1 MSLSGWPYARQAQ
14 KFAPQLTVNRITPE
28 NKDDRTAEIS
38 AQLLEQRTYNNAIS
52 DLRLGEQE
60 AAAMQRRDFAPV
72 AKAVEQLGSI
82 TGLAAV
88 APEALAESY
97 KKAIEKAATTG
108 DYRKVVQDVS
118 EDINKKIENGELDA
132 ASISTVREKIEEIDI
147 PVSGVIK
154 DASGRYEWDNTAGKL
169 IDTSDGKEVATVE
182 PERSSII
189 LTFGDGST
197 QRLSATE
204 WRAMFNDTGKF
215 LPVKEKK
222 QLARINGMFAK
233 LDPTRPPAYAVASP
247 PSPEEKEFQK
257 LTPAIRGNLLRTDLE
272 ERLALKP
279 GTIIEAVDK
288 SAALQ
293 IADKN
298 RAVLSLIDD
307 KKNPIN
313 FEVRFTPTTA
323 TIERDDGKKWD
334 MTSAAFMI
342 WMDAAGVIPNRYL
355 KQYVVRSRRG
365 KETNKPMSKD
375 LRALF
380 IRSELDKQVGTAGK
394 RMDYLA
400 AISDLYASSG
410 ASKNPSLAKL
420 VTEAKAAPRPLTGEG
435 MKGGKTFRAKTTE
448 VGKKLFNEIS
458 AQLDALEAAG
468 KITGKQRDRV
478 IKKAA
483 RDLGIKLGP

>member
-108 DYRKVVQDVS
+108 DYRKVVDDVAN
-118 EDINKKIENGELDA
+118 DIEAKIKSGELDA
-132 ASISTVREKIEEIDI
+132 DSISTVREKIEEIEI

-169 IDTSDGKEVATVE
+169 IDTSDGKEVATIVPAGTSLE
-182 PERSSII
+182 IK
-189 LTFGDGST
+189 FADGST
-197 QRLSATE
+197 TRLSSNE
-204 WRAMFNDTGKF
+204 WRAVFNDTGKF
-215 LPVKEKK
+215 LPVKTSASS
-222 QLARINGMFAK
+222 ARINSFLAK
-233 LDPTRPPAYAVASP
+233 LDPTKPPAYAIDAP
-247 PSPEEKEFQK
+247 PSAEEKEFQK
-257 LTPAIRGNLLRTDLE
+257 LNPDIRGNLLRVDLE

-279 GTIIEAVDK
+279 GTILEAVDK
-288 SAALQ
+288 STALQ

-298 RAVLSLIDD
+298 RAVLSLMDD
-307 KKNPIN
+307 KNKPRN
-313 FEVRFTPTTA
+313 FEVSFTPSTA

-334 MTSAAFMI
+334 MTPAAFMI
-342 WMDAAGVIPNRYL
+342 WMDTAGVIPNRYL
-355 KQYVVRSRRG
+355 KQYVVKGRRG
-365 KETNKPMSKD
+365 TETNKPMSAD

-380 IRSELDKQVGTAGK
+380 IRSELDKKVGAKGK
-394 RMDYLA
+394 RVDYLA

-410 ASKNPSLAKL
+410 ASKNPTLAKL